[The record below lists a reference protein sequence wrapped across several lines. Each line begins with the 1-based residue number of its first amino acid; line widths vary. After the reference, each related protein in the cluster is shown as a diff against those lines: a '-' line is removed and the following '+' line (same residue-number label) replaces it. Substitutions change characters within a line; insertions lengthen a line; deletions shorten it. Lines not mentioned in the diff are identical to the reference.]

1 MADRLTE
8 EQIAELK
15 EAFNLFDKDGDGVIT
30 SIELGTVLSSLGQ
43 NYTEAELQDMIKY
56 ADADLNGVID
66 FHEFLNVMAHK
77 MPDAVSENAVREAF
91 NLIDK
96 DKNGYICADELRQ
109 VMGNLGEKLT
119 DQEVADMIKE
129 ADLDG
134 DGLISYEDFVKLM
147 MSK

>member
-1 MADRLTE
+1 MGDRLTA
-8 EQIAELK
+8 EQIAQLK

-30 SIELGTVLSSLGQ
+30 SKELGTVLSSLGQ
-43 NYTEAELQDMIKY
+43 NHTEAELQDMIKDV
-56 ADADLNGVID
+56 DADGNGVID
-66 FHEFLNVMAHK
+66 FHEFLNLMAHK
-77 MPDAVSENAVREAF
+77 MPDADSEDALREAF

-96 DKNGYICADELRQ
+96 DRNGYICADELRH

-134 DGLISYEDFVKLM
+134 DGLISYKEFVKLM
-147 MSK
+147 LSK